1 MKQYLIDELRPEDYD
16 QIKAHMDKHFG
27 PSEMETI
34 YWIPLADELQTDVQ
48 ASHAE
53 CQPFYFVIDLE
64 STLMS
69 CELLVRTR
77 KRMRCDCMGYADQRQ
92 RNYIIDLVDGIF
104 EELGIKI

>member
-16 QIKAHMDKHFG
+16 QIKAHLDKNFG
-27 PSEMETI
+27 PSKLETL
-34 YWIPLADELQTDVQ
+34 YWIPLESDHLTDIQ

-69 CELLVRTR
+69 CEFLVRTR

-92 RNYIIDLVDGIF
+92 RNYIIDFVDGVF
-104 EELGIKI
+104 EELEIKI